1 MTWFTKSV
9 TIATLTVAS
18 VSRADG
24 GEAATSCAALAKL
37 ALPGTVVTSVAVVGA
52 EGARSAHCKVLGT
65 VAPETD
71 IELRLPAAWQG
82 RLLHLGGSGLDGSI
96 PNLDLNN
103 VELQQGYA
111 LVGSNGGHRDP
122 TGGPT
127 RFLNQPA
134 LIQDYAHGAIGKTVL
149 FAKAIIRTYYGDSP
163 RYSYF
168 AGCSNG
174 GRGAFNAAAKYAD
187 EYDGV
192 IAGAPT
198 LNMAGLIS
206 GWVRAALLTAPSNA
220 KMESMYRAELAQC
233 DAVDGV
239 ADAVISN
246 PRACRFDPATIAC
259 PAGVDNE
266 SCLTEAEIQAVNT
279 IRSDVELD
287 NGKLV
292 YTRLGLGNPARGFG
306 VFQPL
311 GPPGSPTVASFGVAM
326 LQYIVYGDPAY
337 DPATYDVDR
346 DLRSVV
352 NVVEGVY
359 DFSADTTALA
369 KYLRAGKKMIV
380 WHGTEDMALSH
391 MDTIRTF
398 QRMADRAGHGAENA
412 RLYTPPGVLH
422 CGGGPGADRFD
433 VVGALS
439 RWVENGNAP
448 RTLLAAKVNSTG
460 NVLFTRPLCEYPRYP
475 RYVGHGDPADASS
488 FDCVRP
494 RRKIR

>member
-1 MTWFTKSV
+1 M
-9 TIATLTVAS
+9 I
-18 VSRADG
+18 R
-24 GEAATSCAALAKL
+24 
-37 ALPGTVVTSVAVVGA
+37 
-52 EGARSAHCKVLGT
+52 H
-65 VAPETD
+65 D
-71 IELRLPAAWQG
+71 IR
-82 RLLHLGGSGLDGSI
+82 
-96 PNLDLNN
+96 
-103 VELQQGYA
+103 
-111 LVGSNGGHRDP
+111 
-122 TGGPT
+122 
-127 RFLNQPA
+127 
-134 LIQDYAHGAIGKTVL
+134 
-149 FAKAIIRTYYGDSP
+149 
-163 RYSYF
+163 YF

-206 GWVRAALLTAPSNA
+206 GWVRAALLIAPSGA
-220 KMESMYRAELAQC
+220 KMASMYRAELAQC
-233 DAVDGV
+233 DAIDGV
-239 ADAVISN
+239 SDGVISN

-259 PAGVDNE
+259 PAGVDND

-326 LQYIVYGDPAY
+326 LQYIVYSDPAY

-352 NVVEGVY
+352 NAVEGVY

-398 QRMADRAGHGAENA
+398 ERMADRAGHGAENA

-439 RWVENGNAP
+439 TWVENGSAP
-448 RTLLAAKVNSTG
+448 RTLLATKVDSTG
-460 NVLFTRPLCEYPRYP
+460 NVVFTRPLCEYPRYP

-488 FDCVRP
+488 FECVRP
-494 RRKIR
+494 RRKTR